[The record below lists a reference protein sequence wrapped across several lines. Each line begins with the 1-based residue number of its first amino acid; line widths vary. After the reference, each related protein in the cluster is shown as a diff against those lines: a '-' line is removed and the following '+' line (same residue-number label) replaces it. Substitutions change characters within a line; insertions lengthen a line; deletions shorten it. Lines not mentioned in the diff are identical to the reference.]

1 MTAEAG
7 GLLGGQSAGEGG
19 VPCDPSHP
27 RHPPGNLKPALPEQL
42 AASAGV
48 QPPGANKNGIK
59 VPKMGLKYQKLGQ
72 VSQLVKGPLEMGHPR
87 GSPRPQPVPTRPRG
101 AQPHTPSFGVPPRGV
116 RVGVGVRG
124 SIPDPIEPP
133 KRAGAFWGHLPLA
146 EQGGASCPQPLPAPK
161 CGCPPPLS
169 PSTHQI
175 SGGTYRRN

>member
-72 VSQLVKGPLEMGHPR
+72 VSQLVKGPPEMGHPR

-101 AQPHTPSFGVPPRGV
+101 AQPHTPSFGVPPPRG
-116 RVGVGVRG
+116 
-124 SIPDPIEPP
+124 
-133 KRAGAFWGHLPLA
+133 AGGRWGAREHPR
-146 EQGGASCPQPLPAPK
+146 PHRAPK
-161 CGCPPPLS
+161 AGGGFLGSPPLS
-169 PSTHQI
+169 GARRCLVSPTPPGTEMRVPPPPFPIHSPDF
-175 SGGTYRRN
+175 GGYL